1 MTDETKNFTKRQLE
15 ALDLL
20 KKHYPSGVG
29 IADSD
34 ARAVF
39 DSIIDRG
46 TGLVE
51 LIDSD
56 ETPTGDCYRLT
67 DAGADA
73 FRADAAE
80 RAREA
85 EQN

>member
-1 MTDETKNFTKRQLE
+1 MSDDTPNFTKRQLD
-15 ALDLL
+15 ALELL

-39 DSIIDRG
+39 DSIIERG

-67 DAGADA
+67 DAGANA
-73 FRADAAE
+73 FREDAEE